1 MLTIEELVKG
11 VQDLVPLP
19 KAYIRIQELV
29 NDPDSSLDDVT
40 KVIVNDTALTSRILR
55 IANSAYMALASKVDT
70 VPHAVQVLGLN
81 QVHDLALAGAAV
93 GSLTKIKTPTLN
105 IGDFWRRSVYCA
117 VVARIICKQ
126 QKLGSPERL
135 FVSGLLHD
143 TGHLLLAYRQ
153 PDRYAEMREQS
164 INKKLPMVVV
174 EQNELGFTYADL
186 GAALLNNWQLPQTI
200 IAPVQHHVL
209 GVTKMPD
216 EQRAETTIIHVS
228 AVIARAA
235 MWRSEA
241 DEPVPNFDPIAL
253 QYNDIDDNLI
263 ESIMQEA
270 DETVIEAMTL
280 LLPNVPT
287 NLAAPGRRGKR
298 SLIDQ
303 PQPLPK
309 ILRLFGPGFGKATG
323 CVFDH
328 REFAITRAPRRD
340 FFAGKFTNPCCPARP
355 PAPGLWFARRKP
367 FIRAQTVNIWSSE
380 MRVRAWT
387 GWIDNASDV
396 SGLRQDKRHRS
407 R

>member
-40 KVIVNDTALTSRILR
+40 KVIVNDAALTSRILR

-70 VPHAVQVLGLN
+70 VARAVQVLGLN

-93 GSLTKIKTPTLN
+93 GSLTKIKTPSLN

-126 QKLGSPERL
+126 QKISSPERL

-153 PDRYAEMREQS
+153 PERYAEMRTES
-164 INKKLPMVVV
+164 ITTKMSMATI
-174 EQNELGFTYADL
+174 EQNELGFTYAEL
-186 GAALLNNWQLPQTI
+186 GAALLNNWQLPETI

-209 GVTKMPD
+209 DVAAMPI
-216 EQRAETTIIHVS
+216 EQRAETAILHVS

-241 DEPVPNFDPIAL
+241 DEPVPEFDPAAL
-253 QYNDIDDNLI
+253 QQYDIDDKII

-270 DETVIEAMTL
+270 DEAVIEAMTL

-287 NLAAPGRRGKR
+287 NLA
-298 SLIDQ
+298 
-303 PQPLPK
+303 
-309 ILRLFGPGFGKATG
+309 
-323 CVFDH
+323 
-328 REFAITRAPRRD
+328 PRV
-340 FFAGKFTNPCCPARP
+340 AA
-355 PAPGLWFARRKP
+355 
-367 FIRAQTVNIWSSE
+367 
-380 MRVRAWT
+380 
-387 GWIDNASDV
+387 V
-396 SGLRQDKRHRS
+396 SAA
-407 R
+407 